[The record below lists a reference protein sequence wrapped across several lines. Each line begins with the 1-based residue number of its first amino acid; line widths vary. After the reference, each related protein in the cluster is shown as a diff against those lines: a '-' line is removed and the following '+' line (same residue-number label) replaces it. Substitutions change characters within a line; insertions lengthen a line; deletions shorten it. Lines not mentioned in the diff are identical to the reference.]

1 MSDSDPDFWDLG
13 QDEPRANQRRRA
25 RGKKSKGFPDFP
37 INVPDNVDKGF
48 SSSPQ
53 SSHENNGKTI
63 PNYVKS
69 IGNQK
74 ESDAQLIENADHSSS
89 EDDEKESQE
98 EEEGEGT
105 EEEESVDDDSESNT
119 DEEEE
124 VEEEEDIASNHND
137 IKDEVET
144 RSSSESSN
152 RTSLLTGS
160 DLPQDSPKEAIL
172 TDESAKSSKGSL
184 SESRWVVEEYLLPP
198 QQKLKLA
205 LYRGRKLLAAK
216 EADSAVREFVRAQAL
231 ARIVHGDQH
240 WRYCR
245 CKVFLAQAYLY
256 LKQYAPQGEAQSREA
271 LDTINLHFATP
282 LAPSKKPQVHHTL
295 LWGYLVCG
303 EARTIL
309 GQLVGAQESLSLALH
324 HTQIYTKM
332 ISKRKKR
339 LTPSLTMDRALDLQ
353 VKVLCAQATLYKKRR
368 KFTKAK
374 ERLELTISTIE
385 KEGTGPEDPGLVGP
399 LQQLGQLLLEGGGQT
414 SEDDSEKGLQ
424 CLARAV
430 NITQVSNR
438 PGSTAECEAR
448 GLLVEHR
455 LRLRRIE
462 TQEALREL
470 HKLGILYAR
479 IHGEQSPKS
488 LAIYNLT
495 IQVLLQEE
503 DYEQAIQH
511 LRTRLKL
518 CREAHGDYS
527 PQVCGVLK
535 QLSRVHS
542 LNNDLNAAASALDQC
557 LHTEILI
564 YGSSSR
570 RAQASRLRLREI
582 IQHLPLAQRMKMW
595 RKHPELQNKPRF
607 RNL

>member
-13 QDEPRANQRRRA
+13 QDEPKANQRRKT

-37 INVPDNVDKGF
+37 INVPDNVEKGF

-53 SSHENNGKTI
+53 NRNENNVNTI
-63 PNYVKS
+63 PGYVKTD
-69 IGNQK
+69 GNEK
-74 ESDAQLIENADHSSS
+74 ESDDQFIENADHSRND
-89 EDDEKESQE
+89 DDETESQE
-98 EEEGEGT
+98 EEEEGT
-105 EEEESVDDDSESNT
+105 EVESVDEESDSNSDD
-119 DEEEE
+119 DEEL
-124 VEEEEDIASNHND
+124 EDDDNGSNRHD
-137 IKDEVET
+137 MKDEVGS
-144 RSSSESSN
+144 RSGSESSSN

-160 DLPQDSPKEAIL
+160 DLPQDSPKEAIS

-245 CKVFLAQAYLY
+245 CKIFLAQAYLY
-256 LKQYAPQGEAQSREA
+256 LKEFAPQGETQSREA
-271 LDTINLHFATP
+271 LETINLHFSTP
-282 LAPSKKPQVHHTL
+282 LAPSRKPQVHHTL
-295 LWGYLVCG
+295 LWGYLICG

-309 GQLVGAQESLSLALH
+309 GQLVGAQESLTLALH
-324 HTQIYTKM
+324 HTQIYSKM
-332 ISKRKKR
+332 VSKRKKR

-353 VKVLCAQATLYKKRR
+353 VKVLCAQAILYKKRR

-374 ERLELTISTIE
+374 ERLELTVSTIE

-399 LQQLGQLLLEGGGQT
+399 LQQLGQLLLDGGGPT
-414 SEDDSEKGLQ
+414 SEDDTEKGLH

-462 TQEALREL
+462 TPEALREL
-470 HKLGILYAR
+470 HKLGLLYAR
-479 IHGEQSPKS
+479 IHGEQSPKT
-488 LAIYNLT
+488 LAMYNLT

-518 CREAHGDYS
+518 CRETHGDYS
-527 PQVCGVLK
+527 SQVCGVLK

-557 LHTEILI
+557 LHAEILI